1 MSSRDNS
8 EAKEAFDVVVG
19 FGGDE
24 VEAGKIGEERDKKDI
39 SDKDTAIEG
48 EILDDRVEEDDT
60 TFKFA
65 KGSREDLI
73 SVDGPADKNTKVCG
87 RRVELEFGHGSVLE
101 K

>member
-1 MSSRDNS
+1 M
-8 EAKEAFDVVVG
+8 VVG

-24 VEAGKIGEERDKKDI
+24 VKAGKIGEERDKEDV
-39 SDKDTAIEG
+39 SDKDTTIEG

-73 SVDGPADKNTKVCG
+73 SVDGPADQDSKVRG
-87 RRVELEFGHGSVLE
+87 RGVELEFGHGSVQE
-101 K
+101 E